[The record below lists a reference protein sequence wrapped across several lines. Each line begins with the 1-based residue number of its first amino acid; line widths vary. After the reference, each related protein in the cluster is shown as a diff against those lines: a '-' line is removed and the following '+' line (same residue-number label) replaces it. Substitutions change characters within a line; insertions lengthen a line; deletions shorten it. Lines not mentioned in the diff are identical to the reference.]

1 MTTDEYKLP
10 SDIITVG
17 NKMMKEVKCNC
28 KPTCDQ
34 SKIVLI
40 TKRPKKSHK
49 IITKN
54 IFGGNK
60 LKEIVTREAT
70 PITMVDG
77 YLFNTFLHG
86 VVHNLDVYENVKVK
100 DGYVLKVEYN
110 VLGEEV
116 VVGFKG
122 LIKGEEVHASGREV
136 IVCAWIEEE

>member
-1 MTTDEYKLP
+1 MMNNEFKLP
-10 SDIITVG
+10 SDVLMIG
-17 NKMMKEVKCNC
+17 NKMLVEFDCKC

-34 SKIVLI
+34 RDYKLI
-40 TKRPKKSHK
+40 EKKPKKSYKK
-49 IITKN
+49 IVQNAYGETS
-54 IFGGNK
+54 
-60 LKEIVTREAT
+60 LKEVVIEEAT

-110 VLGEEV
+110 MLGEEV
-116 VVGFKG
+116 IVGFKG